1 MPKYEVDYEYVEYD
15 VAEFFDE
22 DDEPYEDEVE
32 EYFQDYIVV
41 EAESKSDAQD
51 KAYAALRAGYEG
63 VSVLDVRLVE
73 DD

>member
-1 MPKYEVDYEYVEYD
+1 MPKFEVDYEYVEYD
-15 VAEFFDE
+15 VQEFFDE

-41 EAESKSDAQD
+41 EAESKAAAMTA
-51 KAYAALRAGYEG
+51 AYNSLRGDYEG